1 MHIYTDN
8 TKICAMQEEL
18 AQTHTA
24 VNVSQEMQAQLQ
36 QENQDLIGAFQDY
49 KRKSE
54 EDMATVSV
62 KNRSYKRQVVKYAR
76 QLEVL
81 KEEVVSA
88 CV

>member
-1 MHIYTDN
+1 
-8 TKICAMQEEL
+8 MQEEL

-49 KRKSE
+49 KQKSE